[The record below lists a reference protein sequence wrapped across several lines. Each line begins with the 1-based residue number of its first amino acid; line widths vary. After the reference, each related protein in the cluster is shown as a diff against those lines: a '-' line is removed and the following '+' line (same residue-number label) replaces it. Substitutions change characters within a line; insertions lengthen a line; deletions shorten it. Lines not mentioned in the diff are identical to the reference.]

1 MRTTLE
7 LDEEL
12 LREAMRL
19 LGTKTKRETVRRA
32 LEAVVAQRRK
42 ERLQAKLGRLD
53 LDLTLA
59 DLKRMREDAG
69 AGVRAD

>member
-19 LGTKTKRETVRRA
+19 LGVKTKREAVRRA
-32 LEAVVAQRRK
+32 LEEVVARRRR
-42 ERLQAKLGRLD
+42 ERLQAKLGRFELALTRED
-53 LDLTLA
+53 LEA
-59 DLKRMREDAG
+59 MREEA
-69 AGVRAD
+69 